1 MFHDDV
7 VHVVFLGQDE
17 QLIPVVLIRY
27 SFFLPFLDNQ
37 YYLPEAIT
45 AASGICF
52 TVVVSVGVAFGALS
66 GNTV

>member
-1 MFHDDV
+1 MFHDDGV
-7 VHVVFLGQDE
+7 RGVLRGHDE
-17 QLIPVVLIRY
+17 HLIPVVLIRY

-45 AASGICF
+45 AASFNCF
-52 TVVVSVGVAFGALS
+52 TEAVSVGVAFGALS

>member
-1 MFHDDV
+1 MFHDDGV
-7 VHVVFLGQDE
+7 RGVLRGHDE
-17 QLIPVVLIRY
+17 HLIPVVLIRY